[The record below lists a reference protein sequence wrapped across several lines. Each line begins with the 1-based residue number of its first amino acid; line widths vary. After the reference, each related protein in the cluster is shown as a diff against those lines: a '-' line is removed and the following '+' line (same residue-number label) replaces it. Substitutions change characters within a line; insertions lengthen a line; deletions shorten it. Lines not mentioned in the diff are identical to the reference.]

1 MDSDNTGEIIVQM
14 TMPERVHLMD
24 APLDLPTLTEATDI
38 CLEFAKDRGAGHHV
52 VTINAFGIMM
62 MRDRPLVRE
71 AIQNASLIVPDGIS
85 MTLAARLFGVRVRGR
100 VTGVAIANGVLE
112 RAASDGLRV
121 YCFGSREEVIQALGL
136 ILQKKFPGLAVAGV
150 RNGYFRAEDEAAIV
164 AEIRNS
170 RPDVLLVGLP
180 NPMAEEWIYRHKASL
195 GVGVIIGVG
204 GTFDVMSGKLKRA
217 PAWMQ
222 RLGIEWL
229 WRFLLEP
236 RKRWKII
243 LYQLPRF
250 VVMALCARVRLVF
263 DRAQGR
269 GGTE

>member
-1 MDSDNTGEIIVQM
+1 MDV
-14 TMPERVHLMD
+14 
-24 APLDLPTLTEATDI
+24 PLDLPTLSEATEL
-38 CLEFAKDRGAGHHV
+38 CLQFAKDPGAGHHV

-62 MRDRPLVRE
+62 MRDRPLVRM
-71 AIQNASLIVPDGIS
+71 AIQDASLIVPDGIS

-100 VTGVAIANGVLE
+100 VTGVAVTHGLLH
-112 RAASDGLRV
+112 RAVSEGLRV
-121 YCFGSREEVIQALGL
+121 YCFGSREEVVQALVPALQTTYPGL
-136 ILQKKFPGLAVAGV
+136 IVAGV
-150 RNGYFRAEDEAAIV
+150 RNGYFQPEDETTIS

-170 RPDVLLVGLP
+170 NTDVLLVGLP

-269 GGTE
+269 RGTE